1 MFRQPVLKEPRRRSK
16 AGLGVDVR
24 WGEELGSV
32 AEVERAGVGR
42 VEDGGL
48 TLFEEE
54 G

>member
-1 MFRQPVLKEPRRRSK
+1 M
-16 AGLGVDVR
+16 AGSCVDVGR
-24 WGEELGSV
+24 GEKLGSV